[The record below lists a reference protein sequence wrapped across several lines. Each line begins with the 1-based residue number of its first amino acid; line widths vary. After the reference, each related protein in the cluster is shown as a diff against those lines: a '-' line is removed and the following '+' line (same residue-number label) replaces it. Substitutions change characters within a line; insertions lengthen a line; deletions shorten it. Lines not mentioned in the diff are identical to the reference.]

1 MRKTTGNDHAL
12 EESRALVSNGPMTKC
27 TNISSRTGLACGAEG
42 PDSLRRYCSDE
53 CADRGSKEELDAL
66 GITSEMMKEAML
78 GYYECKDMIERD
90 KGSTSEEPPTCSPCS
105 SSQQ

>member
-1 MRKTTGNDHAL
+1 MKKTTGSEHVLAG
-12 EESRALVSNGPMTKC
+12 SRDLVSNGLMTKC
-27 TNISSRTGLACGAEG
+27 TNTIADRGLTCGDEG

-53 CADRGSKEELDAL
+53 CADRGSKEELDVL

-90 KGSTSEEPPTCSPCS
+90 EVSTSEEPPPCSPWT
-105 SSQQ
+105 SSQR